1 MYADLDPQII
11 FSHTSYT
18 GTNSDFVGPEAHS
31 IVGAL
36 FKKNNTKL
44 RIKK

>member
-1 MYADLDPQII
+1 MYADLGPQII
-11 FSHTSYT
+11 FSRTSYP
-18 GTNSDFVGPEAHS
+18 GTNLDFVGLEALS

-44 RIKK
+44 RIKN